1 MKKEMK
7 KSGFTLVE
15 IMIVVMIIGLLAA
28 IGIPN
33 FLKARQNT
41 LKKTAI
47 NNARQVLSAV
57 DQYALQNAL
66 GASELVDS
74 DAINGY
80 LKGGTDG
87 LNIGSKTATLTAKV
101 AVDGVTAENLAKIM
115 YPKLRLVITIFL
127 PFDIYIKP
135 SLCWVFFIV
144 HTFF

>member
-1 MKKEMK
+1 MKKEIK

-33 FLKARQNT
+33 FLKARENT

-66 GASELVDS
+66 GASESVAAS
-74 DAINGY
+74 DIDGY
-80 LKGGTDG
+80 LKGGTAG
-87 LNIGSKTATLTAKV
+87 LNIGSKTADLTANV

-115 YPKLRLVITIFL
+115 YTDF
-127 PFDIYIKP
+127 
-135 SLCWVFFIV
+135 SW
-144 HTFF
+144 